1 MAAACRSSGRS
12 WGVGVAD
19 STTVITRL
27 NDRALAE
34 QLLGELQPY
43 HHLDCVFD
51 FLQYRGA
58 VVHHTGRLLITC
70 ERFEDAVADLAEA
83 GERYERLA
91 SPPWQT
97 LARRDLARA
106 FRGRARPGDEE
117 LAIDLE
123 SHVRRETDRLGMA

>member
-1 MAAACRSSGRS
+1 
-12 WGVGVAD
+12 
-19 STTVITRL
+19 L

-34 QLLGELQPY
+34 QLLAELEPY

-58 VVHHTGRLLITC
+58 VVHHAGRLLMTC
-70 ERFEDAVADLAEA
+70 ERFADAAEDLAEA
-83 GERYERLA
+83 AERYERLA

-97 LARRDLARA
+97 LATRDLARA

-123 SHVRRETDRLGMA
+123 SQVRRETERLGMA